1 MFTIIIKQKHI
12 YGKGIKRYIVLRN
25 ADFFRLYSRPCNR
38 QRNNSTEERTL
49 NNFTKV
55 SVAGSTDVTVVK
67 GTAFKVQ
74 VKGYN
79 NLLPYFETK
88 VVNGNLIM
96 GYKNHVNVRND
107 NTEVTVTLPVLNGVA
122 TSGSG
127 DIVSTGDFVD
137 NDNFEA
143 TTSGSGNITLE
154 DGASKHFSSK
164 ISGSGDIKAFGFT
177 SEQATINIAGSGNTS
192 VTATD
197 KLEVKISGSGNVYY
211 KGSPA
216 VSATVQG
223 SGTVI
228 KQ

>member
-1 MFTIIIKQKHI
+1 MSKLLSGILVCTMLIFSGCTGERVTGSGTI
-12 YGKGIKRYIVLRN
+12 
-25 ADFFRLYSRPCNR
+25 
-38 QRNNSTEERTL
+38 STVERTL
-49 NNFTKV
+49 SNFTKV
-55 SVAGSTDVTVVK
+55 SASGSTHVTIIQ
-67 GTAFKVQ
+67 GTTFKAQ
-74 VKGYN
+74 LKGYT
-79 NLLPYFETK
+79 NLLPYYETK
-88 VVNGNLIM
+88 VVNGTLLL
-96 GYKNHVNVRND
+96 GYKNHLDVRND

-127 DIVSTGDFVD
+127 NIVSTGDFNN

-143 TTSGSGNITLE
+143 STSGSGDITLE
-154 DGASKHFSSK
+154 DGASRHFSSR
-164 ISGSGDIKAFGFT
+164 ISGSGNIKAFGFT
-177 SEQATINIAGSGNTS
+177 SEQATINIGGSGNTS

-223 SGTVI
+223 SGAVI